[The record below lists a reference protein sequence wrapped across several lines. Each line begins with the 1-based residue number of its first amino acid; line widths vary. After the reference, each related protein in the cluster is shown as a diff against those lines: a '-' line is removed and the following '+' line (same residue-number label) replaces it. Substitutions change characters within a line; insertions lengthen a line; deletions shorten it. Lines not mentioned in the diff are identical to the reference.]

1 MKVGT
6 ETFSVSFP
14 RAKLPTKQRPRVTK
28 RGTAYTPKATKEWQE
43 QIRQAF
49 LSEAKHDWR
58 AFTGEV
64 RCSIAIERPLSRS
77 APKRLIGTADL
88 MAPDV
93 DNLSKAFLDALN
105 GTAYADD
112 RQVTA
117 LTVFRARRG
126 RYRPMATVT
135 VQLDYFKE
143 EEE

>member
-1 MKVGT
+1 
-6 ETFSVSFP
+6 
-14 RAKLPTKQRPRVTK
+14 
-28 RGTAYTPKATKEWQE
+28 
-43 QIRQAF
+43 
-49 LSEAKHDWR
+49 
-58 AFTGEV
+58 
-64 RCSIAIERPLSRS
+64 
-77 APKRLIGTADL
+77 